1 MRKASSRSSIS
12 WPAFRAV
19 HDKMDAALRTAR
31 CTAST
36 RESDA
41 TAAAFFAWATS
52 SSSFKM
58 AVCSS
63 LIFWVIYIYI
73 CIVWMWETQWH
84 ESSPNMGLW
93 YLVYPAL
100 TGMMLVYI
108 TPLGLVT
115 GKVHWGYS
123 HDLLVW
129 ETKPTQTGNGDKEEG
144 FDMFWPTCTVQVR
157 RPWINCMEAKQGM
170 YPILSCWNVIH
181 CVLASSIS
189 FFKIIG
195 LVGSCGHS

>member
-19 HDKMDAALRTAR
+19 HDVMDAALRTAR

-52 SSSFKM
+52 SSFKM

-63 LIFWVIYIYI
+63 LIVWVIYSLNVGNPMTWTIPEYGFMI
-73 CIVWMWETQWH
+73 LGI
-84 ESSPNMGLW
+84 PRLNW
-93 YLVYPAL
+93 YDVS
-100 TGMMLVYI
+100 I

-115 GKVHWGYS
+115 GKVHWRYS
-123 HDLLVW
+123 QDLLVG
-129 ETKPTQTGNGDKEEG
+129 ETKPTQTGNGDKKEG

-157 RPWINCMEAKQGM
+157 RPWINCMEAKQEM